1 MLWVTVALWL
11 SWNTQTKPVGC
22 GGGVGGG
29 STQATQ
35 PTQQLSWLVGSRD
48 GGPPWPSPTLLLDL
62 GRFLWCQVQLWHRG
76 TCFDL
81 HDLLLLRKC
90 WALQI
95 MNHNENFDQAYRK
108 RKKTFLAVM
117 CWFEIGCEHW
127 VLVRDNGDCTGGHLV
142 EPSYLLLDKTSEGEH
157 TTFIPTVIKLLILW
171 SRACGDM
178 YNEWFCQIFLYQVLY
193 ILEHSK
199 IFLCSNNN
207 DILDIADWSKE
218 RKPSDKNEWMRLN
231 WGPWRDAH
239 HSWGPGNIISRM
251 SAVTFVLPEMLWGR
265 HFAKDLM
272 LGRRTKWPRS
282 SSPLPAWCG
291 QCLSSS

>member
-1 MLWVTVALWL
+1 MSHSSALAQLEHTNKAGRVRRWGWGRVHSGLPAHSAAELVSWVKRW
-11 SWNTQTKPVGC
+11 W
-22 GGGVGGG
+22 
-29 STQATQ
+29 
-35 PTQQLSWLVGSRD
+35 
-48 GGPPWPSPTLLLDL
+48 PTLTLSYSAI

-95 MNHNENFDQAYRK
+95 MNHTEYFDQVHRE

-178 YNEWFCQIFLYQVLY
+178 YVRPNVQWM
-193 ILEHSK
+193 ILPTIPIPSLVHS
-199 IFLCSNNN
+199 
-207 DILDIADWSKE
+207 
-218 RKPSDKNEWMRLN
+218 R
-231 WGPWRDAH
+231 
-239 HSWGPGNIISRM
+239 
-251 SAVTFVLPEMLWGR
+251 TF
-265 HFAKDLM
+265 
-272 LGRRTKWPRS
+272 
-282 SSPLPAWCG
+282 
-291 QCLSSS
+291 